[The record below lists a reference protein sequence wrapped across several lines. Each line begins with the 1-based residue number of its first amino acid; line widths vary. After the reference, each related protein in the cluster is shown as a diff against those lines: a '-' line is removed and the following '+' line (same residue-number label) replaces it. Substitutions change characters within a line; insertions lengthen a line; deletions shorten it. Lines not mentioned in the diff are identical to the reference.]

1 MLKSRA
7 LRHVLFALAGLV
19 MAFSAMAGEAE
30 IKSAQK
36 TIDSQLKAFQQDNGA
51 LAYSFAA
58 PNITRM
64 YPTPE
69 AFIGMVTNGYPPVR
83 KPQSFAF
90 GKSQETGPTSVVQ
103 QVMIVGPDG
112 KDYEAVYM
120 LELQPDGVYRI
131 TSCSLRAAVSTSV

>member
-1 MLKSRA
+1 MKA
-7 LRHVLFALAGLV
+7 NPLRSVLFAVAAMIV
-19 MAFSAMAGEAE
+19 AFSAMAGEAE
-30 IKSAQK
+30 VKSAQG

-64 YPTPE
+64 YPSAE
-69 AFIGMVTNGYPPVR
+69 AFMGMVTKGYPPVR
-83 KPQSFAF
+83 KPQSYAF
-90 GKSQETGPTSVVQ
+90 GKSEETGPTSIVQ

-131 TSCSLRAAVSTSV
+131 ISCSLRAAVSTSV

>member
-1 MLKSRA
+1 MKRSPVRSI
-7 LRHVLFALAGLV
+7 LFALAGTV
-19 MAFSAMAGEAE
+19 VAFSAMAGDAE

-36 TIDSQLKAFQQDNGA
+36 TIDSQLRAFQQDNGA

-64 YPTPE
+64 YPTAE
-69 AFIGMVTNGYPPVR
+69 AFIGMVTKGYPPVR

-131 TSCSLRAAVSTSV
+131 ISCSLRAAVSTSV

>member
-1 MLKSRA
+1 MLKSRS
-7 LRHVLFALAGLV
+7 LRHVLSALAGLI
-19 MAFSAMAGEAE
+19 MAFSAMAGETE
-30 IKSAQK
+30 VKSAQK
-36 TIDSQLKAFQQDNGA
+36 SIDGQLRAFQQDNGA

-69 AFIGMVTNGYPPVR
+69 AFMGMVTNGYPPVR
-83 KPQSFAF
+83 KPQSFSF
-90 GKSQETGPTSVVQ
+90 GKSQETGPTSIVQ
-103 QVMIVGPDG
+103 QVMIVGSDG

-131 TSCSLRAAVSTSV
+131 ISCSLRAAASTSV